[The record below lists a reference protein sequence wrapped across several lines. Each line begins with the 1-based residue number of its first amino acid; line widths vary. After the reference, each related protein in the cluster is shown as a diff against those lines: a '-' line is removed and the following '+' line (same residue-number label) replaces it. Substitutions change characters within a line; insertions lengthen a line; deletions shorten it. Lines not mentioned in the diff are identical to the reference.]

1 VQFLLVAALVVSV
14 GASTSCGRPAPPQPT
29 PSAVTLRFGVALPKT
44 PEASAGIRA
53 FVNNLFSESLVGT
66 SWDGYPFARLAAE
79 WTWKDNGLTL
89 ELRIRDNLRFHDGTP
104 VDNTFVRNTLLQVFK
119 NPNSV
124 SYQSVAGVE
133 AIENNS
139 VAIRL
144 SRPEALLLS
153 DLSNAT
159 ISMGTPD
166 KDDVGLGPYR
176 LLERGAKTRLAAFDS
191 YYRGKPQID
200 AIEILEFEEQR
211 TSWAALMRGQID
223 AVHEILP
230 SALEFLQ
237 VKGQSNARTFPFT
250 RPYFIYLLFN
260 VKHPI
265 LKSAQVRQALSYAVD
280 RQAIVDRG
288 LDRQGSL
295 ADGPIW
301 PAHWAYGTTQKA
313 YTHNVEAATARLDAA
328 GLAMRRGRD
337 DGRMPSRFRFKCLTI
352 AKNATFEK
360 IALLLQKQ
368 LYEIGIDMDVE
379 AVSLQELG
387 ARAASGNFD
396 VILAE
401 RTSGRSLVWTY
412 LFFHSKKFGG
422 AYTAADT
429 VLDKLRATST
439 EAAVRATVSDL
450 QQIFHDDPP
459 GIFIAWPTV
468 ARVVSTKF
476 IVPDEEGPDVS
487 GGSDIVPGRDIIG
500 SISRWRAADRP

>member
-1 VQFLLVAALVVSV
+1 LPAAAALMFCL
-14 GASTSCGRPAPPQPT
+14 GASTSCGRPSAPQP
-29 PSAVTLRFGVALPKT
+29 PPDPVTLRFGVALPKT

-66 SWDGYPFARLAAE
+66 GWDGHPFARLASE
-79 WTWKDNGLTL
+79 WKWKDDGLTL
-89 ELRIRDNLRFHDGTP
+89 ELRIRDNLKFHDGTP

-124 SYQSVAGVE
+124 SYRSVASVE
-133 AIENNS
+133 ALENNT

-159 ISMGTPD
+159 ISMGDPS
-166 KDDVGLGPYR
+166 KADVGLGAYR

-191 YYRGKPQID
+191 HYRGKPQID
-200 AIEILEFEEQR
+200 AIEILEFEDQR

-237 VKGQSNARTFPFT
+237 VEGQSNARTFPFT

-265 LKSAQVRQALSYAVD
+265 LKSAQVRQALSYAID

-301 PAHWAYGTTQKA
+301 PAHWAYGTAQKA
-313 YTHNVEAATARLDAA
+313 YTPNVEAATARLDAA
-328 GLAMRRGRD
+328 GLALRHGRD
-337 DGRMPSRFRFKCLTI
+337 PGRMPSRFRFKCLTI
-352 AKNATFEK
+352 AKHATFEK

-368 LYEIGIDMDVE
+368 LYEIGIDMEVE

-396 VILAE
+396 AILAE

-429 VLDKLRATST
+429 VLDRLREAST
-439 EAAVRATVSDL
+439 EAAVRTTVSDL

-476 IVPDEEGPDVS
+476 IVPDEEGPRVIA
-487 GGSDIVPGRDIIG
+487 GSDIVAGRDIIG
-500 SISRWRAADRP
+500 NISKWRAADRP